1 MHRRTRMLRICTVVT
16 SRGEGGRGCV
26 GGGCSCHLSAPRSL
40 LSQFE
45 QHVREQRG
53 SKLKNTQWRR
63 RRTHVHLPDLCV
75 SVCGVRLRWI
85 TASVSLSMSA
95 LFTTPPAPHPEKSC
109 QDCDFS
115 GICAHARA
123 RACVCMCLCS
133 PHFDNPVVYVGTW
146 LVHVCLMLPEV
157 SVLLSYGS
165 MCSASITLDLLAQ
178 W

>member
-40 LSQFE
+40 LSEFE

-75 SVCGVRLRWI
+75 SVCVASDLGGLLRQF
-85 TASVSLSMSA
+85 LCHCQ
-95 LFTTPPAPHPEKSC
+95 LCLQPHPPPTQKSPVRTMISVGSVRVC
-109 QDCDFS
+109 VYV
-115 GICAHARA
+115 
-123 RACVCMCLCS
+123 CVCVC
-133 PHFDNPVVYVGTW
+133 VVHILTW

-157 SVLLSYGS
+157 SVLQSYGS

>member
-45 QHVREQRG
+45 QHVREQWG
-53 SKLKNTQWRR
+53 SKLKNTQWRW

-85 TASVSLSMSA
+85 AASVSLSLSA
-95 LFTTPPAPHPEKSC
+95 LFTTPPSPHPEKSC

-115 GICAHARA
+115 GI
-123 RACVCMCLCS
+123 
-133 PHFDNPVVYVGTW
+133 NPVVYVGTW

-157 SVLLSYGS
+157 SVLKSYGS

-178 W
+178 